1 MNVYVGI
8 DLSIRATGLSAIR
21 GTGQEIERKLIET
34 EARTPYPQRI
44 AHIADEIVAFLSKH
58 RPELAGTEEMAMH
71 ASFNSGT
78 LFPLHGAVIY
88 AIQKAGIQH
97 PVRISPSTLKK
108 FTTGSGIGD
117 KSSMKMLTL
126 KKWGLEFKDDNECD
140 AYACARLAGVLHG
153 GIPAGHKYE
162 EECVKTVK
170 KKEATRA

>member
-1 MNVYVGI
+1 MNIYVGI
-8 DLSIRATGLSAIR
+8 DLSIRATGLSAINER
-21 GTGQEIERKLIET
+21 GQEIARQLILT
-34 EARTPYPQRI
+34 GAGTPYPERI
-44 AHIADEIVAFLSKH
+44 VHIADQVVGFMATH
-58 RPELAGTEEMAMH
+58 RPDEAGLEEMAMH

-88 AIQKAGIQH
+88 AIEKAGVIH

-108 FTTGSGIGD
+108 FATGSGIGD

-153 GIPAGHKYE
+153 GIPAGPAYE
-162 EECVKTVK
+162 KECVKTVL